1 MRGWVTQSAA
11 SYSLTPHSESSS
23 ASSHVL
29 TLWPQDWVKSLVEV
43 CRCVYFPMDF
53 GAVWRMAPCLGGL
66 SSLNRRGPTISSCP
80 YSTAPTDQQ
89 WLTMAPHSGLSPTP
103 GHWGQ
108 HPSLLSPPL
117 VLLPPSSL
125 VLPLLP
131 SVTNT
136 SLLSL
141 HSFVNSCTTFR
152 LLLAFLNP
160 CYTSGRKC
168 TARLISALIIFFP
181 PLGTDKLSKTPSPNA
196 ASSRQDLANE
206 SEFLQI

>member
-1 MRGWVTQSAA
+1 MSIGVFSYGFWCRVTDGALSRRFIIFKQARPHHLKL
-11 SYSLTPHSESSS
+11 SLFHGTNRPAVTNYGPSLGFIAH
-23 ASSHVL
+23 AR
-29 TLWPQDWVKSLVEV
+29 TL
-43 CRCVYFPMDF
+43 R
-53 GAVWRMAPCLGGL
+53 
-66 SSLNRRGPTISSCP
+66 
-80 YSTAPTDQQ
+80 TAPF
-89 WLTMAPHSGLSPTP
+89 
-103 GHWGQ
+103 
-108 HPSLLSPPL
+108 SPPL

-125 VLPLLP
+125 VLHLLP